1 MQESNPT
8 PKSFTTGSVRGEGHP
23 DRRCATTAP
32 GPALE
37 GMCVFGWVGKGKEG
51 VRGLRGFC
59 QRLKHAAA
67 RLPCRLRPIGH
78 ITHKTSFARCVCV
91 LYSAFPALYI
101 YMLCVLCCL
110 ALFVYL
116 TLLASF
122 FLPSHLSFK
131 TCIYT
136 FTSRY
141 NRLWFVGI
149 GCRCNVLVMLI

>member
-1 MQESNPT
+1 MYTIQTAFEVKP
-8 PKSFTTGSVRGEGHP
+8 GSGRLCFDATDRFHHAGRYINHVVKGANLKPVKPVFVREKWRVGFVSLREIEAGEELCYDYGLRTEEVWHVV
-23 DRRCATTAP
+23 
-32 GPALE
+32 
-37 GMCVFGWVGKGKEG
+37 CVFYIQ
-51 VRGLRGFC
+51 LSQLC
-59 QRLKHAAA
+59 
-67 RLPCRLRPIGH
+67 I
-78 ITHKTSFARCVCV
+78 
-91 LYSAFPALYI
+91 YI

-110 ALFVYL
+110 ALFVCL

-136 FTSRY
+136 CTSRY